1 MLTRKA
7 PFAIL
12 SGQKRCYE
20 LHRESREIRE
30 RTRRRKSQNLL
41 PPCATGSRREGQ
53 EQGNEPEDLLLPL
66 VHGDSLTATGFCRW
80 EGTS

>member
-1 MLTRKA
+1 MLTVGA

-30 RTRRRKSQNLL
+30 RTRRRKAQNLL
-41 PPCATGSRREGQ
+41 PQCATGNRREGR
-53 EQGNEPEDLLLPL
+53 EQGDEPEDLLLPL